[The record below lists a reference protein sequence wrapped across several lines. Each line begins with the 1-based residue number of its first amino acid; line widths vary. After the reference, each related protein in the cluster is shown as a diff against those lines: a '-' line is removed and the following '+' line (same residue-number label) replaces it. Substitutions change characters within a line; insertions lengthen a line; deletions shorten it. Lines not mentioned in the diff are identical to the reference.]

1 MKPLVRLTSIL
12 PLLLLG
18 AAFAQALDVGVGDT
32 GNVIIS
38 SILAALVTVMTG
50 AISWA
55 ATRASAWFNE
65 RAKES
70 KGGAVQNALAVVY
83 TLAGTVVQ
91 HLAQTVVDK
100 LRTASA
106 DGKLDPRDAADI
118 LKAAILEVW
127 GSLGKD
133 LRDLLLQQFGSYDE
147 VVKRVI
153 EPAIE
158 AKVREA
164 KITTPVNEPPLTNE
178 AQAMRELQMARER
191 LRTMVG

>member
-1 MKPLVRLTSIL
+1 MKPLSRLAPIL
-12 PLLLLG
+12 AVVALG
-18 AAFAQALDVGVGDT
+18 VAHAQTLDLGVGDT
-32 GNVIIS
+32 GNTIIAS
-38 SILAALVTVMTG
+38 VLAALVTVMTA

-55 ATRASAWFNE
+55 ATRASKWFEE

-70 KGGAVQNALAVVY
+70 QGGVMQNALAVVY

-100 LRTASA
+100 MKAASA
-106 DGKLDPRDAADI
+106 DGRLDPRDAVDI
-118 LKAAILEVW
+118 LRAAVLEVW
-127 GSLGKD
+127 AGLGKD
-133 LRDLLLQQFGSYDE
+133 LRDLLLQQYDSYDE
-147 VVKRVI
+147 VIKRVI

-164 KITTPVNEPPLTNE
+164 KVTTPTTDAPISSE
-178 AQAMRELQMARER
+178 AQAMKELQLARER